1 MTDSPHPNSTP
12 RGTLATR
19 TLTMPA
25 DANGAGD
32 IFGGWVMSQMDIA
45 GSMGAVDYAQT
56 RVVTVAVDSM
66 HFVKPVKISDIVC
79 CYTDIVRVGRT
90 SITVHVEA
98 WVLRKMRGEREKV
111 TEADFTFV
119 SLSQHGVPQPINH
132 PPSSPFK
139 PESD

>member
-1 MTDSPHPNSTP
+1 MTDKTEPK
-12 RGTLATR
+12 GKLATR

-45 GSMGAVDYAQT
+45 GSLGAVDYAQT

-66 HFVKPVKISDIVC
+66 HFVKPVKVSDIVC
-79 CYTDIVRVGRT
+79 CYTEIVRVGRT

-98 WVLRKMRGEREKV
+98 WVLRQMKGEREKV

-119 SLSQHGVPQPINH
+119 SLGSDGHPQSIAPQ
-132 PPSSPFK
+132 PSSPTIS
-139 PESD
+139 ESD